1 MSHRRRSI
9 VYTGNVK
16 EQYSSLVVFRY
27 DNLMVDVFKFS
38 KCTFD
43 VGNDGIYNLLL
54 SGEMVNIQS
63 DIQFD
68 YDLETWLRK

>member
-1 MSHRRRSI
+1 
-9 VYTGNVK
+9 
-16 EQYSSLVVFRY
+16 
-27 DNLMVDVFKFS
+27 MVDVFKFS
-38 KCTFD
+38 KCIFD